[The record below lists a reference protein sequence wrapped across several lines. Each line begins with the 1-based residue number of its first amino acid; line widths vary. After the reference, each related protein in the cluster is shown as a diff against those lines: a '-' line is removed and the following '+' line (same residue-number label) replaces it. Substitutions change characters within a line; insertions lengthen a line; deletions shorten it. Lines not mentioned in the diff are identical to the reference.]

1 MRVLF
6 IGSVSEGTGP
16 GNANRAFMQNWP
28 KEDVVYVVDGQ
39 SKGEK
44 LRHLLRGCFKA
55 DVVLTTG
62 RPGKLGFLV
71 RVIARARKKK
81 IVAFAHGYA
90 PYENVVNGQGL
101 SDKAMDDQ
109 KAWLDECDCVVANSR
124 MQMEFLGEQQPSLVG
139 KLEYATLGVDAF
151 PWVGELHPASSVL
164 TVAVTGGTRP
174 IKANEVVARAI
185 KLLNEAGVKARLVV
199 YGRRYAPNAELDSL
213 IEAGYGEY
221 AGQLGHEEFLRDLR
235 MCDMLVMNS
244 RHEPF
249 GLSALDAVQAGT
261 SLLMSRN
268 CGVAE
273 VLNLEPGDFV
283 EDCEDP
289 KEAAAKIAALAQA
302 PNAERIYKGLDFDR
316 IGWKRASLR
325 LRNICAR
332 MAGVEVIG

>member
-1 MRVLF
+1 MRILF

-28 KEDVVYVVDGQ
+28 KEDAVYVVDGQ

-44 LRHLLRGCFKA
+44 LRHLLKGCFKA
-55 DVVLTTG
+55 DVVLTTAG
-62 RPGKLGFLV
+62 PGKLGLLV
-71 RVIARARKKK
+71 RVIASARKKK

-90 PYENVVNGQGL
+90 PYENIVNGQGL
-101 SDKAMDDQ
+101 SDKAMNAQ
-109 KAWLDECDCVVANSR
+109 KAWLDKCDCVVANSR
-124 MQMEFLGEQQPSLVG
+124 LQMEFLGEQQPSLMG
-139 KLEYATLGVDAF
+139 KLEYATLGVGAF
-151 PWVGELHPASSVL
+151 PWEGKVHSVSSVL

-174 IKANEVVARAI
+174 IKANEVVAKAV
-185 KLLNEAGVKARLVV
+185 KLLNEAGVGARLVV

-221 AGQLGHEEFLRDLR
+221 AGQLGHEEYLRNLR
-235 MCDMLVMNS
+235 TCDMLVMNS

-249 GLSALDAVQAGT
+249 GLSALDAVQAGA
-261 SLLMSRN
+261 SLLISRN

-289 KEAAAKIAALAQA
+289 KEVAAKIVALAQA
-302 PNAERIYKGLDFDR
+302 PNAERIYKGLDFDK
-316 IGWKRASLR
+316 IGWRRASLK

-332 MAGVEVIG
+332 IAGADAIG

>member
-1 MRVLF
+1 MRILF

-28 KEDVVYVVDGQ
+28 KEDAVYVVDGQ

-44 LRHLLRGCFKA
+44 LRHLLKGCFKA
-55 DVVLTTG
+55 DVVLTTAG
-62 RPGKLGFLV
+62 PGKLGLLV
-71 RVIARARKKK
+71 RVIASARKKK

-90 PYENVVNGQGL
+90 PYENIVNGQGL
-101 SDKAMDDQ
+101 SDKAMNAQ
-109 KAWLDECDCVVANSR
+109 KAWLDKCDCVVANSR
-124 MQMEFLGEQQPSLVG
+124 LQMEFLGEQQPSLMG
-139 KLEYATLGVDAF
+139 KLEYATLGVGAF
-151 PWVGELHPASSVL
+151 PWEGKVHSVSSVL

-174 IKANEVVARAI
+174 IKANEVVAKAV
-185 KLLNEAGVKARLVV
+185 KLLNEAGVGARLVV

-221 AGQLGHEEFLRDLR
+221 AGQLGHEEYLRDLR
-235 MCDMLVMNS
+235 TCDMLVMNS
-244 RHEPF
+244 RHESF
-249 GLSALDAVQAGT
+249 GLSALDAVQAGA
-261 SLLMSRN
+261 SLLISRN

-289 KEAAAKIAALAQA
+289 KEVAAKIVALAQA
-302 PNAERIYKGLDFDR
+302 PNAERIYKGLDFDK
-316 IGWKRASLR
+316 IGWRRASLK

-332 MAGVEVIG
+332 IAGADAIG